1 MEKEPKG
8 YAGNIP
14 VYCAFDKIVS
24 IEEIKPNPKNPNQHP
39 PEQIEI
45 LAKVIQGQG
54 WRAPITVSTLSGLVV
69 RGHGR
74 LMAAQLLELDSVPID
89 YQHYNTHD
97 EEIADLVADNRI
109 AELAEI
115 DNTQLAELLADVDF
129 ENIDMCMTGYT
140 DELVNELVSALED
153 EEETELPGEIPF
165 SEVLREEHNYIVL
178 YFDNEV
184 DWLQAESLF
193 FLETVKALSSRTDGV
208 VTERST
214 RPGIG
219 RVINGAK
226 ALEDIRNVYQCEL
239 PVI

>member
-14 VYCAFDKIVS
+14 VYCAFDKVVDIK
-24 IEEIKPNPKNPNQHP
+24 EIKPNPKNPNTHP
-39 PEQIEI
+39 QEQIEL
-45 LAKVIQGQG
+45 LAKVIEKQG

-74 LMAAQLLELDSVPID
+74 LMAAQFLNLDSVPID

-97 EEIADLVADNRI
+97 EEIADLIADNRI

-129 ENIDMCMTGYT
+129 SSIDIELTGYT
-140 DELVNELVSALED
+140 DDIVSSLVDALEED
-153 EEETELPGEIPF
+153 DTEIVGEVPF
-165 SEVLREEHNYIVL
+165 TEVLREEHNYIVL

-184 DWLQAESLF
+184 DWLQAESIF
-193 FLETVKALSSRTDGV
+193 FLETVKSLSTRTDGV
-208 VTERST
+208 VTEKSER
-214 RPGIG
+214 RGIG

-226 ALEDIRNVYQCEL
+226 ALEDLRNVYQREL
-239 PVI
+239 SIV

>member
-14 VYCAFDKIVS
+14 VYCAFDKVVNIA
-24 IEEIKPNPKNPNQHP
+24 EIKPNPKNPNTHP
-39 PEQIEI
+39 QEQIEL
-45 LAKVIQGQG
+45 LAKVIEKQG

-74 LMAAQLLELDSVPID
+74 LMAAQFLGLDSVPID

-97 EEIADLVADNRI
+97 EEIADLIADNRI

-129 ENIDMCMTGYT
+129 SSIDIEMTGYT
-140 DELVNELVSALED
+140 DDIVSSLVDALEED
-153 EEETELPGEIPF
+153 DTEIIGEVPF
-165 SEVLREEHNYIVL
+165 TEVLREEHNYIVL

-184 DWLQAESLF
+184 DWLQAESIF
-193 FLETVKALSSRTDGV
+193 FLETVKSLSTRTDGV
-208 VTERST
+208 VTEKSER
-214 RPGIG
+214 RGIG

-226 ALEDIRNVYQCEL
+226 ALEDLRNVYQREL
-239 PVI
+239 SIV

>member
-8 YAGNIP
+8 YAGEIP
-14 VYCAFDKIVS
+14 VYCAFDKVVS
-24 IEEIKPNPKNPNQHP
+24 IDEVKPNPQNPNMHP

-74 LMAAQLLELDSVPID
+74 LMAAQLLNLDSVPID
-89 YQHYNTHD
+89 YQHYASQ
-97 EEIADLVADNRI
+97 EEEVADLIADNRI

-115 DNTQLAELLADVDF
+115 DNTQLAELLAGVDF
-129 ENIDMCMTGYT
+129 ENIDISMTGYT
-140 DELVNELVSALED
+140 DDLVEGLVNALEED
-153 EEETELPGEIPF
+153 EMPDLPGEVPF

-193 FLETVKALSSRTDGV
+193 FMQTVKALSTRTDGI
-208 VTERST
+208 VTEKSER
-214 RPGIG
+214 RGIG

-239 PVI
+239 SQL